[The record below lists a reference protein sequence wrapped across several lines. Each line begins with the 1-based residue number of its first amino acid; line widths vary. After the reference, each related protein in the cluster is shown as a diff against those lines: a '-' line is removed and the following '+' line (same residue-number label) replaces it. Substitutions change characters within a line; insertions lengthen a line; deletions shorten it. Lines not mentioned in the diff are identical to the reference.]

1 MRTHAAARCP
11 PTRCDSRFMRVR
23 SETFQCRFDMLLK
36 WDEKLGASKH
46 VKSAP
51 LTFDPIIR
59 FPQSKEWRCLDDLGV
74 ALDRD
79 SRGRV
84 GERRTIEGVFT
95 SSYEM
100 QAFPFDAQAFDIV
113 MHLGRDR
120 ESGIDCNFRNGY
132 RLMQDDELNM
142 IAQQVSDQYSFR
154 PCRYNL
160 THTTHLESPQAR
172 SEFMLSI
179 VVQRQV
185 CACALRPR
193 ACAHV
198 LALLRCYVALGSR
211 NPRPIPAPPVR
222 VALRVCPRSTD
233 FS

>member
-1 MRTHAAARCP
+1 
-11 PTRCDSRFMRVR
+11 
-23 SETFQCRFDMLLK
+23 MLLK
-36 WDEKLGASKH
+36 WDEKLGSSSR
-46 VKSAP
+46 VEGVP
-51 LTFDPIIR
+51 FVFDPIIR
-59 FPQSKEWRCLDDLGV
+59 FPQSKEWSELEDLGV

-95 SSYEM
+95 SSFEM

-120 ESGIDCNFRNGY
+120 ASGIDCTFANGY
-132 RLMQDDELNM
+132 RLMQDDEPNM
-142 IAQQVSDQYSFR
+142 IAPQVSDQYSFR

-160 THTTHLESPQAR
+160 THTTRLESPQAR

-185 CACALRPR
+185 CAP
-193 ACAHV
+193 
-198 LALLRCYVALGSR
+198 ALGHAPAVPACYAALPHAT
-211 NPRPIPAPPVR
+211 PRPIAVPACYAALPHATPRPIRAPRCVWPCASALAVR
-222 VALRVCPRSTD
+222 LLLK
-233 FS
+233 